1 MKQFTL
7 SLLGSG
13 LLLSVGVVVRIVV
26 VDLEINIFLNN
37 QIKFS
42 IGQDS
47 GGNSD
52 YFSIYY
58 GKTLVQ
64 TWLL

>member
-26 VDLEINIFLNN
+26 VDLEIDIFLDN

-42 IGQDS
+42 TGQDS

-52 YFSIYY
+52 YLSIYCENI
-58 GKTLVQ
+58 LVQ